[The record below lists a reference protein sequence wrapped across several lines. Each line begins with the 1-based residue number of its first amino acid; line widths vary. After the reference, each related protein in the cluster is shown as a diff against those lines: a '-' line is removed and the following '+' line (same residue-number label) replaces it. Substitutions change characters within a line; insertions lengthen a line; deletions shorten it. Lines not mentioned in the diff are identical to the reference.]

1 MLTDVAPKVG
11 IPVVAADETYG
22 LRRHILSP
30 VETLA
35 QSVSTIAPSTSPT
48 LTIPL
53 VFALAGQGTWL
64 AYVLALVGVVLIS
77 LCVAVFAR
85 ESSSPGSL
93 YTYTRA
99 NLPPWCAAI
108 GAWALFFAY
117 AMTAASLLAGFL
129 NYSSVFLGVFNR
141 NVPQSALLLLAVAAV
156 VTIAHR
162 DIKVSTQLM
171 LWIEAASMCLILVVL
186 AAILWRHG
194 MHVDRAQ
201 LTLHGT
207 SASGVRL
214 GVILAIFSFVG
225 FESATTLGT
234 EAREP
239 LRTIP
244 RAVVQSALLA
254 GTFFLLCVYGE
265 VVGYSALGQDLG
277 ESTAPMRS
285 LAASAHLR
293 VLGPMIDAGALISMF
308 AGTLAC
314 VIAASRVLLMMAQDG
329 MAHSRLGRVH
339 ARNATPGVAGLFAGL
354 VAAAP
359 VVVLTERGVSPAD
372 VYGWMGTLSVYGFLT
387 AYGLIAVALPLHL
400 RRRGELSGG
409 KLVLAAAAGGAT
421 VLAMLGSIF
430 PVPPTPYRYF
440 PYLYL
445 VYLGVGLGWYGWKS
459 RGREVFEEA

>member
-11 IPVVAADETYG
+11 IPVADAGETYG

-35 QSVSTIAPSTSPT
+35 QSVSTIAPSSSPT

-64 AYVLALVGVVLIS
+64 AYLLALVSVGLIS

-108 GAWALFFAY
+108 AACALFFAY

-129 NYSSVFLGVFNR
+129 NYSYVFLGSFSR
-141 NVPQSALLLLAVAAV
+141 YAPPGLLLLLAAAAV
-156 VTIAHR
+156 VMIAHR

-186 AAILWRHG
+186 AAVLWQHG
-194 MHVDRAQ
+194 LHVDRAQ
-201 LTLHGT
+201 LALRGA
-207 SASGVRL
+207 SASGIRL

-254 GTFFLLCVYGE
+254 GSFFLLCVYGE
-265 VVGYSALGQDLG
+265 VVGYGSIGQDLG
-277 ESTAPMRS
+277 VSTAPMRA
-285 LAASAHLR
+285 LAGYAHLP
-293 VLGPMIDAGALISMF
+293 VLGPLIDAGALISMF

-339 ARNATPGVAGLFAGL
+339 ARNATPGVAGLFAGV

-359 VVVLTERGVSPAD
+359 VVLLTQRGVSAAD

-387 AYGLIAVALPLHL
+387 AYGLIAVALPVHL
-400 RRRGELSGG
+400 RRRGELSGA
-409 KLVLAAAAGGAT
+409 KLVLAVAAGGAT
-421 VLAMLGSIF
+421 LLALLGSVF
-430 PVPPTPYRYF
+430 PVPPAPYRYF

-445 VYLGVGLGWYGWKS
+445 LYLAMGLGWYLWKS
-459 RGREVFEEA
+459 RSGVVLERA